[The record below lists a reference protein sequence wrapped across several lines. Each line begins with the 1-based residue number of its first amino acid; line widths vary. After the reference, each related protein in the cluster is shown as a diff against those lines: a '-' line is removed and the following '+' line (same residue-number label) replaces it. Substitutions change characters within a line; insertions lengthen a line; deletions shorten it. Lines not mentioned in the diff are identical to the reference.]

1 VRDRED
7 IGLRFAGVLPF
18 AIAQG
23 KRGAQDDS
31 SKRVI
36 LSGAKDL
43 VPGVPKTSQT
53 LRRAGWLFAAALI
66 LAVGCASAPTPASEA
81 REAGAVTPAPAPAP
95 ASSPVPTPAPTVSDT
110 APRQLLV
117 TLPAGS
123 ERLWRQVA
131 LDITQLTA
139 LRLDAS
145 WFMASIGQQ
154 CLVFQLP
161 AGRDAQRVARLVA
174 SVPHVAVAQP
184 TQTYRLLGAPEDD
197 PYLHLQSAATVLH
210 LEPAHRLATGK
221 GVKVALIDTGVDF
234 EHPDLRERV
243 ASAENFVD
251 HGDRTFTRDSHGT
264 AVAGVL
270 AAQAGNGIGIVG
282 VAPEADLFALKA
294 CWPESAGSR
303 SALCDSYT
311 LARAL
316 DFAITRGAQVINL
329 SLAGPFD
336 ALLALQIQA
345 ALARRIVVVA
355 AAEGS
360 DGGFPASLPGVLGV
374 RGVDLTRSAAPLDE
388 DGGKG
393 PRLAAPDVD
402 LLTTAPAGT
411 YDFFSGSSFAAAQAS
426 GVVALLL
433 ERRPELGTEQI
444 ARLILD
450 GAHAMPAAGNG
461 DPPALLVLD
470 ACATLAAAI
479 GQKTGC

>member
-1 VRDRED
+1 MTRDP
-7 IGLRFAGVLPF
+7 LRWRIPHAG
-18 AIAQG
+18 
-23 KRGAQDDS
+23 
-31 SKRVI
+31 
-36 LSGAKDL
+36 
-43 VPGVPKTSQT
+43 
-53 LRRAGWLFAAALI
+53 RAGWLLVATLI
-66 LAVGCASAPTPASEA
+66 LAGGCASGPSPASEA
-81 REAGAVTPAPAPAP
+81 TREPTAP
-95 ASSPVPTPAPTVSDT
+95 ASGTAA
-110 APRQLLV
+110 APRLLLV

-161 AGRDAQRVARLVA
+161 ADRDAERVARLVT
-174 SVPHVAVAQP
+174 SVPHVAGAQP
-184 TQTYRLLGAPEDD
+184 TQTYRLLGAPGND

-210 LEPAHRLATGK
+210 LAPAHRLATGK

-234 EHPDLRERV
+234 EHPDLRERI

-251 HGDRTFTRDSHGT
+251 HGNRTFTRDSHGT
-264 AVAGVL
+264 AVAGVR

-282 VAPEADLFALKA
+282 VAPEADLLALKA

-374 RGVDLTRSAAPLDE
+374 RGVDLTVAAAPLEADS
-388 DGGKG
+388 GKG

-426 GVVALLL
+426 GVAALLL
-433 ERRPELGTEQI
+433 EREPKLGAEQI
-444 ARLILD
+444 ARLIVD
-450 GAHAMPAAGNG
+450 SAHALPASGAG
-461 DPPALLVLD
+461 DPSPLLVLD
-470 ACATLAAAI
+470 ACATLAAAL
-479 GQKTGC
+479 GQKVAC